1 MITSNPYTEEGIAH
15 MMRCNNR
22 LKIQLEGQEKLTKLY
37 ERKVLDLAIE
47 LEQLK
52 RKKILGIF

>member
-1 MITSNPYTEEGIAH
+1 MITINPYTEEGIAH
-15 MMRCNNR
+15 MMRCNNK
-22 LKIQLEGQEKLTKLY
+22 LAIQLEKQEKMTEIYMK
-37 ERKVLDLAIE
+37 KVIDLSVE